1 MKIKLLFIM
10 VILPVLLISVSLS
23 DYTFPKTFYQE
34 AYLSG
39 NFNLASGNQDQT
51 SYNGAFQGDYDINY
65 SSLPLSW
72 RLGVDANLDLMQGSN
87 EDDDSETAY
96 NVTAFS
102 NADKYFNNTDVFG
115 YGSLNFGYRKTL
127 GADDADD
134 PYTKIGVGAGYGR
147 VINATVLA
155 KAMRVVEDLNK
166 YNVLSGQ
173 LSDDLYLELAQ
184 VIDKENEFESKY
196 GPVEY
201 QKYWFEAMEKILMK
215 SGKLKD
221 DALGALG
228 LIRIQEVFGEKY
240 GVRKHGWTVRG
251 GLGFVLSNYDGS
263 ESDPSL
269 DASFEYALPYSYR
282 MQLNE
287 KLDYST
293 ILSDDIVHQI
303 TNNLSLTY
311 ELSNRIDWENS
322 LVSSFTIPTE
332 ENLENIIN
340 NTLTSSFYY
349 YLANQLTLNT
359 KVSFNKYDD
368 GVDDNGNDDIETSI
382 NMGITYRIR

>member
-1 MKIKLLFIM
+1 
-10 VILPVLLISVSLS
+10 
-23 DYTFPKTFYQE
+23 
-34 AYLSG
+34 
-39 NFNLASGNQDQT
+39 
-51 SYNGAFQGDYDINY
+51 
-65 SSLPLSW
+65 
-72 RLGVDANLDLMQGSN
+72 
-87 EDDDSETAY
+87 
-96 NVTAFS
+96 
-102 NADKYFNNTDVFG
+102 
-115 YGSLNFGYRKTL
+115 
-127 GADDADD
+127 
-134 PYTKIGVGAGYGR
+134 
-147 VINATVLA
+147 
-155 KAMRVVEDLNK
+155 
-166 YNVLSGQ
+166 
-173 LSDDLYLELAQ
+173 
-184 VIDKENEFESKY
+184 
-196 GPVEY
+196 
-201 QKYWFEAMEKILMK
+201 
-215 SGKLKD
+215 
-221 DALGALG
+221 
-228 LIRIQEVFGEKY
+228 
-240 GVRKHGWTVRG
+240 
-251 GLGFVLSNYDGS
+251 
-263 ESDPSL
+263 
-269 DASFEYALPYSYR
+269 